1 MDYSLWYV
9 KIEPYQNHNLF
20 LKSVTLN
27 SSWCEGVYSSPD
39 KGDCHL
45 ANKTTA
51 GEHNATSK
59 SSQIGSSQ
67 PHDKVAPPSSC
78 RPPVFLLAHSVDPCT
93 HSPGTLCITHYSD
106 TDPDT
111 GSYWWHAQ
119 TQGEDLYPLYSL
131 VHVLTQHCVCVC
143 EGCTYTTNVT
153 LVTYNNVDL
162 VAVYWDIVESTIQ
175 SWLAAAGIVRVHLQ

>member
-1 MDYSLWYV
+1 MTVLSYGEVKKSLCNMDYSLWYV

-67 PHDKVAPPSSC
+67 PHDKVAPTLFLSSPSVPPSSLSG
-78 RPPVFLLAHSVDPCT
+78 PLY
-93 HSPGTLCITHYSD
+93 TL
-106 TDPDT
+106 PR
-111 GSYWWHAQ
+111 
-119 TQGEDLYPLYSL
+119 YPLYNSL
-131 VHVLTQHCVCVC
+131 L
-143 EGCTYTTNVT
+143 
-153 LVTYNNVDL
+153 
-162 VAVYWDIVESTIQ
+162 
-175 SWLAAAGIVRVHLQ
+175 